1 MNEYEFHY
9 PPNLKSKPTIL
20 FWEVRDLSVI
30 VVGAM
35 VSFYFMLSKGFVI
48 PCVISVTYA
57 IMTTRVNEYTIL
69 NGFINALN
77 YFLLDKQE
85 YDWDY
90 VIPAADKKQTVRK
103 RPSAKERQKKKIS
116 NVDEAVR
123 KKRRDSL
130 IRMSFAAIA
139 LILTAG
145 AGFWFFLNEKK
156 QASEKK
162 LLDTIYITFAE
173 TDVIEYGL
181 DPVDAK
187 SMITASYGNISA
199 EPEIIYPS
207 TLGRITIDYSVSDI
221 TEYGKEVV
229 KKYQKEYQIE
239 DTQVPVVEIG
249 SETVVLNA
257 GQKYDVYSNIKKVFD
272 PVDGEL
278 SKSDSLDYGT
288 YMITGEADLNKPGTY
303 PITVDACDKNGK
315 NTTLIYFI
323 EVRE

>member
-69 NGFINALN
+69 NGFIN

-103 RPSAKERQKKKIS
+103 RPATKERQKKKIS

-123 KKRRDSL
+123 KKKRDSL

-145 AGFWFFLNEKK
+145 AGFWFFFNEKK

-207 TLGRITIDYSVSDI
+207 TLGRITIEYSVSDI

-257 GQKYDVYSNIKKVFD
+257 GQKYDVYSNIKQVFD

-288 YMITGEADLNKPGTY
+288 YMITGEADLDKPGTY